1 MVGGRVRDGQMVG
14 RIGNTLTKNRRDLSI
29 FFYYFYFLLDT
40 ECSTILLTRAKPV
53 LGEPCGSGSEKQ
65 SRWTLPR
72 SHHRLL
78 AAECNC
84 IISVAL
90 PGKVGC

>member
-1 MVGGRVRDGQMVG
+1 MVSRV
-14 RIGNTLTKNRRDLSI
+14 GNRLTKNQRDLSML
-29 FFYYFYFLLDT
+29 FFFFFGLLDT
-40 ECSTILLTRAKPV
+40 DWSTILLTQAKPV

-78 AAECNC
+78 AAECSC
-84 IISVAL
+84 IISVEL